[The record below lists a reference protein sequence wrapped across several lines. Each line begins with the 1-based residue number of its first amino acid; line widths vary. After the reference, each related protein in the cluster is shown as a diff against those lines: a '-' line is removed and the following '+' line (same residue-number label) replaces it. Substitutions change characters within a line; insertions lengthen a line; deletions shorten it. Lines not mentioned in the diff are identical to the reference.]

1 MSRGLSGSPQEQFL
15 LLSNSVRLS
24 AAISH
29 QREYTLSTSPTI
41 SFIGAGNMASAII
54 GGMLE
59 SGFEAGKIWVSA
71 PDDGHLQSIR
81 KKFGVSVT
89 TDNRHCA
96 QQADMVILAVK
107 PQVMRN
113 VCVDIAP
120 VVQNTRPLMVSI
132 AAGLAATTLDQ
143 WLGGGMPMV
152 RVMPNTPS
160 LVGKGA
166 AGLYANDQVKDK
178 QKTMVESVFS
188 SIGSALWVEDESLL
202 HAVTALSGSGPAYFF
217 LMLEALEEA
226 ATGAGLPAETAR
238 KLAIQT
244 MAGAAEMAGRSEHDP
259 GQLKRNVMSPGGTT
273 EQAIHTFEDGGLREL
288 VKKAYSA
295 AYDRSG
301 EMSKELAAKQ

>member
-1 MSRGLSGSPQEQFL
+1 M
-15 LLSNSVRLS
+15 
-24 AAISH
+24 
-29 QREYTLSTSPTI
+29 STSPTI

-54 GGMLE
+54 GGMLD
-59 SGFEAGKIWVSA
+59 SGFKAANIWVSA
-71 PDDGHLQSIR
+71 PDDNHLQSVR
-81 KKFGVSVT
+81 KQFGVSVT
-89 TDNRHCA
+89 TDNRYCA
-96 QQADMVILAVK
+96 QQADMAVLAVK
-107 PQVMRN
+107 PQVMAD
-113 VCVDIAP
+113 VCYDIAP

-132 AAGLAATTLDQ
+132 AAGLEASTLDE
-143 WLGGGMPMV
+143 WLGGGLPLV

-178 QKTMVESVFS
+178 QKVMVESVFN
-188 SIGSALWVEDESLL
+188 SIGSALWVEEESLL

-226 ATGAGLPAETAR
+226 ATEAGIASDTAR
-238 KLAIQT
+238 TLAVQT

-273 EQAIHTFEDGGLREL
+273 EQAIHTFEDGGLRDL

-295 AYDRSG
+295 AYKRSG
-301 EMSKELAAKQ
+301 EMAKELAKKQ

>member
-1 MSRGLSGSPQEQFL
+1 M
-15 LLSNSVRLS
+15 
-24 AAISH
+24 
-29 QREYTLSTSPTI
+29 STSPTI

-54 GGMLE
+54 GGMLD
-59 SGFEAGKIWVSA
+59 SGFKAANIWVSA
-71 PDDGHLQSIR
+71 PDDNHLQSIR
-81 KKFGVSVT
+81 KQFGVSVT
-89 TDNRHCA
+89 TDNRYCA
-96 QQADMVILAVK
+96 EQADMVVLAVK
-107 PQVMRN
+107 PQVMAD
-113 VCVDIAP
+113 VCQDIAP

-132 AAGLAATTLDQ
+132 AAGLEADTLDE
-143 WLGGGMPMV
+143 WLGGGLPLV

-178 QKTMVESVFS
+178 QKAMVESVFN
-188 SIGSALWVEDESLL
+188 SIGSALWVDEESLL

-226 ATGAGLPAETAR
+226 ATDAGIASGTAR
-238 KLAIQT
+238 ALAIQT

-273 EQAIHTFEDGGLREL
+273 EQAIQTFEDGGMRDL

-295 AYDRSG
+295 AYKRSG
-301 EMSKELAAKQ
+301 EMAKELAKKQ

>member
-1 MSRGLSGSPQEQFL
+1 M
-15 LLSNSVRLS
+15 
-24 AAISH
+24 
-29 QREYTLSTSPTI
+29 STSPTI

-54 GGMLE
+54 GGMLD
-59 SGFEAGKIWVSA
+59 SGFKAANIWVSA
-71 PDDGHLQSIR
+71 PYDNHLQSIR
-81 KKFGVSVT
+81 KQFGVSVP
-89 TDNRHCA
+89 TDNRYCA
-96 QQADMVILAVK
+96 EQADMVVLAVK
-107 PQVMRN
+107 PQVMAS
-113 VCVDIAP
+113 VCSDIAP

-132 AAGLAATTLDQ
+132 AAGLEASTLDE
-143 WLGGGMPMV
+143 WLGGGLPLV

-166 AGLYANDQVKDK
+166 AGLYANDQVKEK
-178 QKTMVESVFS
+178 QKTMVESVFN

-226 ATGAGLPAETAR
+226 ATDAGIAGETAR
-238 KLAIQT
+238 ALAIQT

-273 EQAIHTFEDGGLREL
+273 EQAIQTFEEGGMRDL

-295 AYDRSG
+295 AYKRSG
-301 EMSKELAAKQ
+301 EMAKELANKQ

>member
-1 MSRGLSGSPQEQFL
+1 M
-15 LLSNSVRLS
+15 
-24 AAISH
+24 
-29 QREYTLSTSPTI
+29 STSPTI

-54 GGMLE
+54 GGMLD
-59 SGFEAGKIWVSA
+59 SGFKAANIWVSA
-71 PDDGHLQSIR
+71 PDDNHLQSIR
-81 KKFGVSVT
+81 KQFGVSVT
-89 TDNRHCA
+89 TDNRYCA
-96 QQADMVILAVK
+96 EQADMVVLAVK
-107 PQVMRN
+107 PQVMAS
-113 VCVDIAP
+113 VCSDIAP

-132 AAGLAATTLDQ
+132 AAGLEASTLDE
-143 WLGGGMPMV
+143 WLGEGPPMM

-166 AGLYANDQVKDK
+166 AGLYANDQVKEK
-178 QKTMVESVFS
+178 QKTMVESVFN

-226 ATGAGLPAETAR
+226 ATDAGIAGETAR
-238 KLAIQT
+238 ALAIQT

-273 EQAIHTFEDGGLREL
+273 EQAIQTFEEGGMRDL

-295 AYDRSG
+295 AYKRSG
-301 EMSKELAAKQ
+301 EMAKELANKQ

>member
-1 MSRGLSGSPQEQFL
+1 M
-15 LLSNSVRLS
+15 RLW
-24 AAISH
+24 AAIDH
-29 QREYTLSTSPTI
+29 KREYTLSTSPTI

-59 SGFEAGKIWVSA
+59 NGYDAGKIWVSA

-81 KKFGVSVT
+81 KKFGISVT

-96 QQADMVILAVK
+96 QQADMVIIAVK
-107 PQVMRN
+107 PQVMRS
-113 VCVDIAP
+113 VCLDIAP

-132 AAGLAATTLDQ
+132 AAGLAAANLDE

-160 LVGKGA
+160 LVGRGA
-166 AGLYANDQVKDK
+166 AGLYANDQVKDR

-188 SIGSALWVEDESLL
+188 SIGSALWVDDESML

-217 LMLEALEEA
+217 LMLEALEDA

-273 EQAIHTFEDGGLREL
+273 EQAIHTFEEGGLREL

-295 AYDRSG
+295 AFDRSG